1 MVHLAF
7 SVPYAGMSAMLG
19 LALVVLWLQL
29 CGKNLKDVVTQAA
42 LSLTGYLRP
51 RPDQALECTLR
62 SAFTQLDKE
71 LAAVLGD
78 RSVPRPHV

>member
-1 MVHLAF
+1 MEHHALN
-7 SVPYAGMSAMLG
+7 VPNVGISAMLG
-19 LALVVLWLQL
+19 LALFILWLQL
-29 CGKNLKDVVTQAA
+29 CGKNLRYVFTAAA
-42 LSLTGYLRP
+42 LFLSGYLRP

-78 RSVPRPHV
+78 RTAARPHL

>member
-1 MVHLAF
+1 MEHHALN
-7 SVPYAGMSAMLG
+7 VPYVGISAMLG
-19 LALVVLWLQL
+19 LALVILWLQL
-29 CGKNLKDVVTQAA
+29 RGKNLKDLFSQAA
-42 LSLTGYLRP
+42 LSLSGYLRP

-78 RSVPRPHV
+78 RPVPRPHL